1 MRFVEQEYFGSG
13 EFPDAIDVQRELAGA
28 RFPAGGED
36 RQVAQAVRAGQHA
49 ASGGHTVRF
58 GAYPFGIGGQLA
70 ERFHAV
76 VSFDR
81 RPVFKYAPA
90 RRGDR
95 VVESFVE
102 RRILPA
108 DHHRVQESRRFQ
120 SAHEPDRFVLLRRA
134 HVPQRSAVRV
144 VVPFVQVDLRLGIAA
159 FVQIPACVY
168 GHLQ

>member
-1 MRFVEQEYFGSG
+1 MPSMSSVNSRGLDFQQ
-13 EFPDAIDVQRELAGA
+13 AA
-28 RFPAGGED
+28 RIAMLPRLSVPAST
-36 RQVAQAVRAGQHA
+36 RLPA
-49 ASGGHTVRF
+49 TPPVRF

-144 VVPFVQVDLRLGIAA
+144 VVPFVQVDLPSRDSRIRPDTGVRLR
-159 FVQIPACVY
+159 
-168 GHLQ
+168 HLPVSVGE